1 MKEEVLGS
9 YLEAGRIA
17 SRVLARSLPLVK
29 PGASFGRVVEEAEDQ
44 VRAAGAGLAFP
55 LNLSLN
61 EAAAHDT
68 ASEGD
73 DRTFRAGDVVKMD
86 LGVHLDGYI
95 ADTAGTVDLG
105 ENAPLVQASRS
116 ALERAISLVKP
127 GVSTGDLGAAIQAEI
142 EAVGFRPVA
151 NLTGHGLGRYEIHT
165 PPTVPNVRMHGGGA
179 VLREGMVFAIE
190 PFASTGTGFVSD
202 GPRVQ
207 IFQRTGD
214 RPARLPEA
222 RRVLDQVRDRHGLPF
237 ARRWLRGEKLE
248 IALSSLVRSGHLHAY
263 PVLRDVPGSLVSQ
276 AEHTVIITGDGCIVT
291 TR

>member
-1 MKEEVLGS
+1 MKDEILDS
-9 YLEAGRIA
+9 YVEAGKIA
-17 SRVLARSLPLVK
+17 SRVLTRSLPLVK
-29 PGASFGRVVEEAEDQ
+29 AGAPFLGVVEEVEDL
-44 VRAAGAGLAFP
+44 VRGGGAGLAFP

-68 ASEGD
+68 ASAGD
-73 DRTFRAGDVVKMD
+73 DRVFRAGDVVKMD

-105 ENAPLVQASRS
+105 ENAPLVRASRS
-116 ALERAISLVKP
+116 ALEKAISLVRP
-127 GVSTGDLGAAIQAEI
+127 GASTGDLGAAIQGEI
-142 EAVGFRPVA
+142 EGQGFRPVA

-165 PPTVPNVRMHGGGA
+165 PPTVPNIRMHGGA

-190 PFASTGTGFVSD
+190 PFASTGTGLVAD

-207 IFQRTGD
+207 IFQQTGD
-214 RPARLPEA
+214 RPARLPDA

-237 ARRWLRGEKLE
+237 ARRWISGERLD
-248 IALSSLVRSGHLHAY
+248 ITLSSLVRSGHLHAY

-276 AEHTVIITGDGCIVT
+276 AEHTVIVTGDGCIVT

>member
-1 MKEEVLGS
+1 MKEEVLGA
-9 YLEAGRIA
+9 YLEAGKIA
-17 SRVLARSLPLVK
+17 SHVLARSLPLVK
-29 PGASFGRVVEEAEDQ
+29 IGAPFLRVVEEVEDR
-44 VRAAGAGLAFP
+44 VRSEGAGLAFP

-68 ASEGD
+68 ASAGD
-73 DRTFRAGDVVKMD
+73 DRLFRAGDVVKMD
-86 LGVHLDGYI
+86 LGVQLDGYI

-105 ENAPLVQASRS
+105 ENAPLLRASRS
-116 ALERAISLVKP
+116 ALEKAISLVKP
-127 GVSTGDLGAAIQAEI
+127 GVSTGDLGAAIQGEI
-142 EAVGFRPVA
+142 EAQGFRPVA

-165 PPTVPNVRMHGGGA
+165 PPTVPNVRVHGGA

-190 PFASTGTGFVSD
+190 PFASTGTGLVSD
-202 GPRVQ
+202 SPRVQ
-207 IFQRTGD
+207 IYQQTAD

-237 ARRWLRGEKLE
+237 ARRWLRGEKLD
-248 IALSSLVRSGHLHAY
+248 ITLSSLVRSGHLHAY

-276 AEHTVIITGDGCIVT
+276 AEHTVIVTGDGCIVT

>member
-1 MKEEVLGS
+1 MKDEILDS
-9 YLEAGRIA
+9 YVEAGKIA
-17 SRVLARSLPLVK
+17 SRILTRSLPLVK
-29 PGASFGRVVEEAEDQ
+29 AGAPFLRVVEEVEDL
-44 VRAAGAGLAFP
+44 VRAGGAGLAFP

-68 ASEGD
+68 ASAGD
-73 DRTFRAGDVVKMD
+73 DRVFRAGDVVKMD

-105 ENAPLVQASRS
+105 ENAPLVRASRS
-116 ALERAISLVKP
+116 ALEKAISLVRP
-127 GVSTGDLGAAIQAEI
+127 GASTGDLGAAIQGEI
-142 EAVGFRPVA
+142 EGQGFRPVA

-165 PPTVPNVRMHGGGA
+165 PPTVPNIRMHGGA

-190 PFASTGTGFVSD
+190 PFASTGTGLVAD

-207 IFQRTGD
+207 IFQQTGD
-214 RPARLPEA
+214 RPARLPDA

-237 ARRWLRGEKLE
+237 ARRWISGERLD
-248 IALSSLVRSGHLHAY
+248 ITLSSLVRSGHLHAY

-276 AEHTVIITGDGCIVT
+276 AEHTVIVTGDGCIVT

>member
-1 MKEEVLGS
+1 MKDEVLDA
-9 YLEAGRIA
+9 YLEAGRLA
-17 SRVLARSLPLVK
+17 SRILSRSLPLVK
-29 PGASFGRVVEEAEDQ
+29 VGASFLQVVEEVEGL
-44 VRAAGAGLAFP
+44 VRGGGAGLAFP

-68 ASEGD
+68 ASAGD
-73 DRTFRAGDVVKMD
+73 DRVFRAGDMVKMD

-105 ENAPLVQASRS
+105 ENTPLVQASRD
-116 ALERAISLVKP
+116 ALGRAISLVKP
-127 GVSTGDLGAAIQAEI
+127 GISTGDLGAAIQGEI
-142 EAVGFRPVA
+142 EGRGFRPVA

-165 PPTVPNVRMHGGGA
+165 PPTVPNVRMNGGA

-207 IFQRTGD
+207 IFQQTGD

-222 RRVLDQVRDRHGLPF
+222 RRVLNQVRDRHGLPF
-237 ARRWLRGEKLE
+237 ARRWLSGEKLD
-248 IALSSLVRSGHLHAY
+248 ITLSSLVRTGHLHAY
-263 PVLRDVPGSLVSQ
+263 PVLSDVPGCLVSQ
-276 AEHTVIITGDGCIVT
+276 AEHTVIVTSDGCIVT

>member
-1 MKEEVLGS
+1 MKDEILDS
-9 YLEAGRIA
+9 YLEAGKIA
-17 SRVLARSLPLVK
+17 SRVLTRSLPLVK
-29 PGASFGRVVEEAEDQ
+29 TGAPFLRVVEEVEDL
-44 VRAAGAGLAFP
+44 VRSGGAGLAFP

-68 ASEGD
+68 ASAGD
-73 DRTFRAGDVVKMD
+73 DRLFRAGDVVKMD

-105 ENAPLVQASRS
+105 ENAPLVRASRS
-116 ALERAISLVKP
+116 ALEKAISLVKP
-127 GVSTGDLGAAIQAEI
+127 GASTGDLGAAIQGEI
-142 EAVGFRPVA
+142 EGQGFRPVA

-165 PPTVPNVRMHGGGA
+165 PPTVPNIRMHGGA

-190 PFASTGTGFVSD
+190 PFASTGTGLVAD

-207 IFQRTGD
+207 IFQQTGD
-214 RPARLPEA
+214 RPARLPDA

-237 ARRWLRGEKLE
+237 ARRWISGERLD
-248 IALSSLVRSGHLHAY
+248 ITLSSLVRSGHLHAY

-276 AEHTVIITGDGCIVT
+276 AEHTVIVTGDGCIVT

>member
-1 MKEEVLGS
+1 MKDTILDA
-9 YLEAGRIA
+9 YLEAGKIA

-29 PGASFGRVVEEAEDQ
+29 AGASFARVVEEVEES
-44 VRAAGAGLAFP
+44 VRAEGAGLAFP

-68 ASEGD
+68 ASQDD
-73 DRTFRAGDVVKMD
+73 DRVFRAGDVVKMD
-86 LGVHLDGYI
+86 LGVHLHGYI

-105 ENAPLVQASRS
+105 ENAPLVRASRA
-116 ALERAISLVKP
+116 ALERAIALVKP
-127 GVSTGDLGAAIQAEI
+127 GVSTGDLGAAIQGEI
-142 EAVGFRPVA
+142 EALGFRPVA

-165 PPTVPNVRMHGGGA
+165 PPTVPNIRMQGGGA
-179 VLREGMVFAIE
+179 ILREGMVFAIE

-207 IFQRTGD
+207 IFQQTGD

-222 RRVLDQVRDRHGLPF
+222 RRLLDQVRERHGLPF

-248 IALSSLVRSGHLHAY
+248 ITLSSLVRSGHLHAY
-263 PVLRDVPGSLVSQ
+263 PVLRDVPGSFVSQ
-276 AEHTVIITGDGCIVT
+276 AEHTVIVTGEGCIVT

>member
-1 MKEEVLGS
+1 VKTGGS
-9 YLEAGRIA
+9 FL
-17 SRVLARSLPLVK
+17 
-29 PGASFGRVVEEAEDQ
+29 RVVEEVEDR
-44 VRAAGAGLAFP
+44 VRSEGAGLAFP
-55 LNLSLN
+55 LNLSVN

-73 DRTFRAGDVVKMD
+73 DRVFRAGDVVKMD

-95 ADTAGTVDLG
+95 ADTAGTADLG
-105 ENAPLVQASRS
+105 ENGPLVRASQA
-116 ALERAISLVKP
+116 ALEKAISLVRP
-127 GVSTGDLGAAIQAEI
+127 GASTGELGGAIQVEI
-142 EAVGFRPVA
+142 EALGFRPVA

-165 PPTVPNVRMHGGGA
+165 PPTVPNVRMNGGP

-207 IFQRTGD
+207 IFQQILD
-214 RPARLPEA
+214 RPARLPA
-222 RRVLDQVRDRHGLPF
+222 AKRILDQVRERHGLPF
-237 ARRWLRGEKLE
+237 ARRWLKGEKLDMT
-248 IALSSLVRSGHLHAY
+248 LPSLVRSGHLHAY

-276 AEHTVIITGDGCIVT
+276 AEHTVIVTGDGCIVT

>member
-1 MKEEVLGS
+1 MKDEVLDA
-9 YLEAGRIA
+9 YLGAGKIA
-17 SRVLARSLPLVK
+17 ARVLARSLPLVK
-29 PGASFGRVVEEAEDQ
+29 AGAPFARVVEVVEEL
-44 VRAAGAGLAFP
+44 VRGEGAGLAFP

-73 DRTFRAGDVVKMD
+73 DRVFRAGDVVKMD

-105 ENAPLVQASRS
+105 ENGPLVRASRA
-116 ALERAISLVKP
+116 ALEKAISLVKP

-142 EAVGFRPVA
+142 EGLGFRPVA

-165 PPTVPNVRMHGGGA
+165 PPTVPNVRMQGGA
-179 VLREGMVFAIE
+179 ILKEGMVFAIE

-207 IFQRTGD
+207 IFQQTGD

-222 RRVLDQVRDRHGLPF
+222 RRVLDQVRERHGLPF
-237 ARRWLRGEKLE
+237 ARRWLKGEKIE

-276 AEHTVIITGDGCIVT
+276 AEHTVIVTGDGCLVT

>member
-1 MKEEVLGS
+1 MKDEVLDS
-9 YLEAGRIA
+9 YLEAGKIA
-17 SRVLARSLPLVK
+17 SRVLSRSLPLVK
-29 PGASFGRVVEEAEDQ
+29 AGAPFLRVVEEVEDL
-44 VRAAGAGLAFP
+44 VRAGGAGLAFP

-68 ASEGD
+68 ASAGD
-73 DRTFRAGDVVKMD
+73 DRVFRAGDVVKMD

-105 ENAPLVQASRS
+105 ENAPLVRASRS
-116 ALERAISLVKP
+116 ALEKAISLVRP
-127 GVSTGDLGAAIQAEI
+127 GASTGDLGAAIQGEI
-142 EAVGFRPVA
+142 EGQGFRPVA

-165 PPTVPNVRMHGGGA
+165 PPTVPNIRMHGGA

-190 PFASTGTGFVSD
+190 PFASTGTGLVAD

-207 IFQRTGD
+207 IFQQTGD
-214 RPARLPEA
+214 RPARLPDA

-237 ARRWLRGEKLE
+237 ARRWISGERLD
-248 IALSSLVRSGHLHAY
+248 ITLSSLVRSGHLHAY

-276 AEHTVIITGDGCIVT
+276 AEHTVIVTGDGCIVT

>member
-1 MKEEVLGS
+1 MKDEVLDA

-17 SRVLARSLPLVK
+17 SRVLSRSLPRVK
-29 PGASFGRVVEEAEDQ
+29 IGASFPLVVEEVESL
-44 VRAAGAGLAFP
+44 VRSEGAGLAFP
-55 LNLSLN
+55 LNLSVN

-73 DRTFRAGDVVKMD
+73 DRVFSAGDVVKMD

-105 ENAPLVQASRS
+105 GNGILVRAPRA
-116 ALERAISLVKP
+116 ALEKAITLVKP
-127 GVSTGDLGAAIQAEI
+127 GVSTGELGAAIQAEI
-142 EAVGFRPVA
+142 EGLGLRPVV

-165 PPTVPNVRMHGGGA
+165 PPTVPNVRMNGGA
-179 VLREGMVFAIE
+179 ILGEGMVFAIE
-190 PFASTGTGFVSD
+190 PFATTGTGFVSD

-207 IFQRTGD
+207 IYQRTGN
-214 RPARLPEA
+214 RPVRLPA
-222 RRVLDQVRDRHGLPF
+222 AKRILDQVRERHGLPF
-237 ARRWLRGEKLE
+237 ARRWLTGEK
-248 IALSSLVRSGHLHAY
+248 IDITLSGLVRSGNLHAY

-276 AEHTVIITGDGCIVT
+276 AEHTVIVKGDGCIVT

>member
-1 MKEEVLGS
+1 MRDEVQDA
-9 YLEAGRIA
+9 YLEAGKIA
-17 SRVLARSLPLVK
+17 SRILSRSLPRVRV
-29 PGASFGRVVEEAEDQ
+29 GASFLGVVVEAEDL
-44 VRAAGAGLAFP
+44 VRSEGAGLAFP

-73 DRTFRAGDVVKMD
+73 DRIFSAGDVVKMD

-105 ENAPLVQASRS
+105 EHGSLLRASRA
-116 ALERAISLVKP
+116 ALESAIALVRP
-127 GVSTGDLGAAIQAEI
+127 GTPTGDLGGAIQTEI
-142 EAVGFRPVA
+142 EALGFRPVA

-165 PPTVPNVRMHGGGA
+165 PPTVPNVRIAGGA
-179 VLREGMVFAIE
+179 VLREGMIFAIE
-190 PFASTGTGFVSD
+190 PFASTGTGLVSD

-207 IFQRTGD
+207 IFQQILD
-214 RPARLPEA
+214 RPARLPA
-222 RRVLDQVRDRHGLPF
+222 AKRLLDQVRERHGLPF
-237 ARRWLRGEKLE
+237 ARRWLSGDKLE
-248 IALSSLVRSGHLHAY
+248 ITLSGLVRSGHLHAY

-276 AEHTVIITGDGCIVT
+276 AEHTVIVTGDGCIVT

>member
-1 MKEEVLGS
+1 MKDEILDS
-9 YLEAGRIA
+9 YLEAGKIA
-17 SRVLARSLPLVK
+17 SRVLTRSLPLVK
-29 PGASFGRVVEEAEDQ
+29 AGAPFLRVVEEVEDL
-44 VRAAGAGLAFP
+44 VRSGGAGLAFP

-68 ASEGD
+68 ASAGD
-73 DRTFRAGDVVKMD
+73 DRVFRAGDVVKMD

-105 ENAPLVQASRS
+105 ENAPLIRASRS
-116 ALERAISLVKP
+116 ALEKAISLVKP
-127 GVSTGDLGAAIQAEI
+127 GVSTGDLGAAIQGEI
-142 EAVGFRPVA
+142 EGQGFRPVA

-165 PPTVPNVRMHGGGA
+165 PPTVPNIRMHGGA

-190 PFASTGTGFVSD
+190 PFASTGTGLVAD

-207 IFQRTGD
+207 IFQQTGD
-214 RPARLPEA
+214 RPARLPDA

-237 ARRWLRGEKLE
+237 ARRWISGERLD
-248 IALSSLVRSGHLHAY
+248 ITLPSLVRSGHLHAY

-276 AEHTVIITGDGCIVT
+276 AEHTVIVTGDGCIVT

>member
-1 MKEEVLGS
+1 MKDEILDA
-9 YLEAGRIA
+9 YLEAGKIA
-17 SRVLARSLPLVK
+17 SRVLSRSLPLVRV
-29 PGASFGRVVEEAEDQ
+29 GASFPGVVEEVEAL
-44 VRAAGAGLAFP
+44 VRSEGAGLAFP

-73 DRTFRAGDVVKMD
+73 DRLFAAGDVAKMD

-105 ENAPLVQASRS
+105 ENGSLLRASRA
-116 ALERAISLVKP
+116 ALEKAISLVKP
-127 GVSTGDLGAAIQAEI
+127 GVPTGDLGAAIQGEI
-142 EAVGFRPVA
+142 EALGFRPVA

-165 PPTVPNVRMHGGGA
+165 PPTIPNVRINGGA

-202 GPRVQ
+202 SPKVQ
-207 IFQRTGD
+207 IFQRILD
-214 RPARLPEA
+214 RPARLPA
-222 RRVLDQVRDRHGLPF
+222 AKRVLDQVRDRHGLPF
-237 ARRWLRGEKLE
+237 ARRWLTGEKIDITLTG
-248 IALSSLVRSGHLHAY
+248 LVRSGHLHAY

-276 AEHTVIITGDGCIVT
+276 AEHTVIVTGDGCIVT

>member
-1 MKEEVLGS
+1 MKDEVLDT
-9 YLEAGRIA
+9 YLEAGKIA
-17 SRVLARSLPLVK
+17 SRILSRSLPLVRA
-29 PGASFGRVVEEAEDQ
+29 GAPFLGVVEEVEALVTGE
-44 VRAAGAGLAFP
+44 GAGLAFP

-73 DRTFRAGDVVKMD
+73 DRIFRAGDVVKMD
-86 LGVHLDGYI
+86 LGVHLEGYI

-105 ENAPLVQASRS
+105 ENAPLLRASRA
-116 ALERAISLVKP
+116 ALEKAIALVRP

-142 EAVGFRPVA
+142 EALGFRPVA

-165 PPTVPNVRMHGGGA
+165 PPTVPNIRVSGGA
-179 VLREGMVFAIE
+179 VLKEGMVFAIE

-207 IFQRTGD
+207 IFQQVLE
-214 RPARLPEA
+214 RPARLPAAKRILE
-222 RRVLDQVRDRHGLPF
+222 QVKDRHGLPF
-237 ARRWLRGEKLE
+237 ARRWLTGERLE
-248 IALSSLVRSGHLHAY
+248 ISLSGLVRSGQLHAY

-276 AEHTVIITGDGCIVT
+276 AEHTVIVTGDGCIVS

>member
-1 MKEEVLGS
+1 MKDEILGA
-9 YLEAGRIA
+9 YVEAGKIA
-17 SRVLARSLPLVK
+17 SRILGRSLPLVR
-29 PGASFGRVVEEAEDQ
+29 PGASFHRVVEEVEAL
-44 VRAAGAGLAFP
+44 VRAEGAGLAFP

-73 DRTFRAGDVVKMD
+73 DRVFRAGDVVKMD

-105 ENAPLVQASRS
+105 ENGPLLRASRA
-116 ALERAISLVKP
+116 ALGKAISLVRP
-127 GVSTGDLGAAIQAEI
+127 GVSTGDLGAAIQGEI
-142 EAVGFRPVA
+142 EALGFRPVA
-151 NLTGHGLGRYEIHT
+151 NLTGHGLGRFEIHT
-165 PPTVPNVRMHGGGA
+165 PPTVPNVRMNGGA
-179 VLREGMVFAIE
+179 VLKEGMVFAIE
-190 PFASTGTGFVSD
+190 PFASTGTGYVSD

-207 IFQRTGD
+207 IYQQTGD

-222 RRVLDQVRDRHGLPF
+222 RRILDQVRERHGLPF
-237 ARRWLRGEKLE
+237 ARRWLTGDKLDLTL
-248 IALSSLVRSGHLHAY
+248 ASLVRSGHLHAY

-276 AEHTVIITGDGCIVT
+276 AEHTVIVTGDGCIVT

>member
-1 MKEEVLGS
+1 MKDEVLDA

-29 PGASFGRVVEEAEDQ
+29 AGAPFAGVVEEVEDQ
-44 VRAAGAGLAFP
+44 VRSAGAGLAFP

-73 DRTFRAGDVVKMD
+73 DRVFRAGDVVKMD

-105 ENAPLVQASRS
+105 ENAPLVQASRA
-116 ALERAISLVKP
+116 ALEKAISLVRP
-127 GVSTGDLGAAIQAEI
+127 GVSTGDLGGAIQAEI
-142 EAVGFRPVA
+142 EALGFRPVA
-151 NLTGHGLGRYEIHT
+151 NLTGHGLGRFEIHT
-165 PPTVPNVRMHGGGA
+165 PPTVPNVRVNGGA

-190 PFASTGTGFVSD
+190 PFATTGTGLVSD

-207 IFQRTGD
+207 IFQQTGD
-214 RPARLPEA
+214 RPARLPA
-222 RRVLDQVRDRHGLPF
+222 AKRLLDQVRERHGLPF
-237 ARRWLRGEKLE
+237 ARRWIRGEKLDMTL
-248 IALSSLVRSGHLHAY
+248 ASLVRSGHLHAY

-276 AEHTVIITGDGCIVT
+276 AEHTVIVTGDGCIVT